1 MKVRIKLEIDERKID
16 EIFEA
21 SSVEDLIKAAQSR
34 VAKELG
40 WKGLFVR
47 ALTPLQF
54 AQEAVKQYNV
64 AHTTNVPLPSS
75 LEDFI
80 EFGKGTGHLIVVD
93 S

>member
-40 WKGLFVR
+40 WKGLFVQVEEISGL
-47 ALTPLQF
+47 A
-54 AQEAVKQYNV
+54 Y
-64 AHTTNVPLPSS
+64 VPQ
-75 LEDFI
+75 
-80 EFGKGTGHLIVVD
+80 
-93 S
+93 